1 MKLALTLATLAA
13 LIATSARAALLT
25 TDPHTYTVT
34 ANHRIRLEFPVGELK
49 VIPSDGST
57 VRFDLKVRCRG
68 SSNERCEEMA
78 NHLIL
83 DSDDT
88 GGTLH
93 LKLHKYPHWPN
104 HDMTVIGELAVP
116 RALAVD
122 IEMGVGE
129 LDIWGLEGDL
139 DVDLGVGEADI
150 RASRAQASH
159 VSVDTGIGDAEI
171 RGGGTDT
178 RSRGFIGSHA
188 VWTGASAQGA
198 GRDGHSAVRL
208 HVGVGDATVRLE

>member
-1 MKLALTLATLAA
+1 MKLALTLAALAVLAA
-13 LIATSARAALLT
+13 PPARGALLT
-25 TDPHTYTVT
+25 TDPHTYPVT
-34 ANHRIRLEFPVGELK
+34 AKHRIRIEFPVGQLK
-49 VIPSDGST
+49 VVPGDGST
-57 VRFDLKVRCRG
+57 VRFELQVRCKRE
-68 SSNERCEEMA
+68 SEERCEELA

-93 LKLHKYPHWPN
+93 LKLHKFPQWSN
-104 HDMTVIGELAVP
+104 HGIEVIGRLTVP

-129 LDIWGLEGDL
+129 LDVDGMVGDL

-150 RASRAQASH
+150 HASRAEASH

-171 RGGGTDT
+171 HGGGSATH
-178 RSRGFIGSHA
+178 SRGFIGSHS
-188 VWTGASAQGA
+188 VWTDGE
-198 GRDGHSAVRL
+198 GRSAVRL
-208 HVGVGDATVRLE
+208 HVGVGDATVRLD

>member
-1 MKLALTLATLAA
+1 MKFALVLAA
-13 LIATSARAALLT
+13 LAVLAPPPARAVMLMT
-25 TDPHTYTVT
+25 EPHTYTVT
-34 ANHRIRLEFPVGELK
+34 ATHRIRLEFPVGQLK

-68 SSNERCEEMA
+68 NSNESCEEMA

-83 DSDDT
+83 DSDDS

-93 LKLHKYPHWPN
+93 LKLHKYPQWNN
-104 HDMTVIGELAVP
+104 HGMTVIGELAVP

-129 LDIWGLEGDL
+129 LDIYGLEGDL
-139 DVDLGVGEADI
+139 DVDLGDGEADI
-150 RASRAQASH
+150 RASRAQAGH

-171 RGGGTDT
+171 RGGGSGT

-188 VWTGASAQGA
+188 MWSDSD
-198 GRDGHSAVRL
+198 GRSAVRL